1 MIHIMR
7 PDRSYANGAIDS
19 KRMDPSFDPMIQLKT
34 LLGDKP
40 NHPWGALIPQV
51 LLWCFR
57 RFCIQKLTETSEE
70 LLAEQLWDDHF
81 DLIHQHAPKG
91 LESVSSTWFTPENIE
106 HVHSSLE
113 EFNRFFMEVLVLI
126 DHAVRESD
134 EECES
139 SVAEFLDVQIRE
151 AITEWLGEEFAPFLI
166 FPTDD
171 AMEDEFTDDQFNTLL
186 DALMAFMAAHPSP
199 PEPVPEAAPEAP
211 PEAVPEPPPRD
222 PTIRESYPP
231 PDYPHLTPPPPY
243 LFAQYGAPF
252 KEPNKTRHK
261 RIQRAF
267 CGKTRRIH

>member
-1 MIHIMR
+1 
-7 PDRSYANGAIDS
+7 
-19 KRMDPSFDPMIQLKT
+19 MDESFDPMIQLNE

-91 LESVSSTWFTPENIE
+91 LESVSSTWFTPENVE

-113 EFNRFFMEVLVLI
+113 EYNRFFMEVLVMI
-126 DHAVRESD
+126 DQAVRESD
-134 EECES
+134 EEKES

-151 AITEWLGEEFAPFLI
+151 AIQGWLGEEFTPFLI

-171 AMEDEFTDDQFNTLL
+171 AMEDEFTEDQFNALL
-186 DALMAFMAAHPSP
+186 AALMAFMAAHPSP
-199 PEPVPEAAPEAP
+199 APAEQ
-211 PEAVPEPPPRD
+211 EVEPPRD
-222 PTIRESYPP
+222 PTIPVNCLP
-231 PDYPHLTPPPPY
+231 PDYPHIQPPPPF
-243 LFAQYGAPF
+243 LFAQYGVPP
-252 KEPNKTRHK
+252 KPRNNTRRK
-261 RIQRAF
+261 RIELAF